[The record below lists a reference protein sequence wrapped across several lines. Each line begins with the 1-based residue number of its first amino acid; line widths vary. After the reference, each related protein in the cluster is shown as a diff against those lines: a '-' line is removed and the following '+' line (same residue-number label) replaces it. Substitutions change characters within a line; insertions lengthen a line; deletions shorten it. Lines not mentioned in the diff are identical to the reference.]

1 MPKIIICIDMDAFFA
16 SVEQKTNPRLRGKP
30 VAVIGSGTRTVI
42 TTASY
47 EARPY
52 GVKTGMTVYE
62 AKKLCPH
69 IIFVVGDNE
78 RYTDT
83 CRRLEEIY
91 KRFTPQ
97 VEIYSIDEAFL
108 DVTGSHHLFGGP
120 EKICTDLK
128 TIIRQ
133 QFGINCT
140 IGIGPNI
147 LIAKLAS
154 DISKPDG
161 FRWVK
166 EDEVGD
172 LLEGMPVEELWGI
185 GPGIKKRLASL
196 GIRTCGE
203 LGRAHL
209 EVLRRNFGIIGVTLK
224 AMGKG
229 IYERP
234 VIGHED
240 EPKSIGHS
248 MTLPKDIY
256 KREEIES
263 YILQLSEMV
272 GKRARRYGYAGK
284 VISLTI
290 RYKNFET
297 YTKQKAIPFYTN
309 DTHEIY
315 HYALAILD
323 SIKLKDSIRLLGV
336 RLSNILKESGQMTL
350 LDDMEKRKSLLKAM
364 DVVCDRYGDHALVW
378 ASYLRRLERPKVIS
392 PAWRPSGIKDIHI
405 K

>member
-1 MPKIIICIDMDAFFA
+1 MDAFFA

>member
-1 MPKIIICIDMDAFFA
+1 MHKIIICIDMDAYFA

-30 VAVIGSGTRTVI
+30 VAVIGSGARTVI

-47 EARPY
+47 EARAY

-69 IIFVVGDNE
+69 IIFVVGNN
-78 RYTDT
+78 DT

-120 EKICTDLK
+120 EKIGIDLK
-128 TIIRQ
+128 TIIKH

-140 IGIGPNI
+140 VGIGPNI

-166 EDEVGD
+166 EDEVSD
-172 LLEGMPVEELWGI
+172 LLEDMPVEELWGI
-185 GPGIKKRLASL
+185 GKGIKNRLASL
-196 GIRTCGE
+196 GIKTCGE
-203 LGRAHL
+203 LGRAQL
-209 EVLRRNFGIIGVTLK
+209 DLLRRHFGIIGVTLK
-224 AMGKG
+224 AMGQG
-229 IYERP
+229 MYERP
-234 VIGHED
+234 VISCED

-272 GKRARRYGYAGK
+272 GKRARRYGYAGR

-290 RYKNFET
+290 RYKDFET
-297 YTKQKAIPFYTN
+297 LTKQKAISFYTN

-315 HYALAILD
+315 HYALVILD

-336 RLSNILKESGQMTL
+336 RMSDMMKDSGQMAL

-364 DVVCDRYGDHALVW
+364 DAVCDRYGDHALVW
-378 ASYLRRLERPKVIS
+378 ASYLRRLERPRVIS
-392 PAWRPSGIKDIHI
+392 PAWRPSGIKNIHI

>member
-47 EARPY
+47 EARVY

-120 EKICTDLK
+120 EKIGTDLK

>member
-1 MPKIIICIDMDAFFA
+1 MSKIIICIDMDAFFA

-30 VAVIGSGTRTVI
+30 LAVIGSGARTVV

-47 EARPY
+47 EARAY

-69 IIFVVGDNE
+69 IIFVVGNNE
-78 RYTDT
+78 RYTNT

-120 EKICTDLK
+120 EKISTDLK

-315 HYALAILD
+315 HYALAILN